1 VRRFNVLG
9 ETIFR
14 GNASVTNSQFE
25 FSFVVPRDIRIPVM
39 AESVFILKKNQVL
52 QNETGYDS
60 AIKVG
65 GINENAIADNI
76 SPRVKLYMNDETL
89 FLVA

>member
-1 VRRFNVLG
+1 
-9 ETIFR
+9 
-14 GNASVTNSQFE
+14 
-25 FSFVVPRDIRIPVM
+25 
-39 AESVFILKKNQVL
+39 L

-76 SPRVKLYMNDETL
+76 SPKNWM
-89 FLVA
+89 VAHEKRTRHH

>member
-1 VRRFNVLG
+1 
-9 ETIFR
+9 
-14 GNASVTNSQFE
+14 
-25 FSFVVPRDIRIPVM
+25 
-39 AESVFILKKNQVL
+39 L

-76 SPRVKLYMNDETL
+76 SPRVKLYMNDETFVSGGITNESR
-89 FLVA
+89 FLLRYSKMKTGSIQQVSVMILLPFWRR

>member
-1 VRRFNVLG
+1 M
-9 ETIFR
+9 E
-14 GNASVTNSQFE
+14 
-25 FSFVVPRDIRIPVM
+25 
-39 AESVFILKKNQVL
+39 ESVFILKKNQVL

-76 SPRVKLYMNDETL
+76 SPRVKLYMNDETFVSGGITNESS
-89 FLVA
+89 FLLRY

>member
-1 VRRFNVLG
+1 
-9 ETIFR
+9 
-14 GNASVTNSQFE
+14 
-25 FSFVVPRDIRIPVM
+25 
-39 AESVFILKKNQVL
+39 L

-76 SPRVKLYMNDETL
+76 SPRVKLYMNDETSGGITNESP
-89 FLVA
+89 FFVALLEDEKTDQYSKYRS

>member
-1 VRRFNVLG
+1 
-9 ETIFR
+9 
-14 GNASVTNSQFE
+14 
-25 FSFVVPRDIRIPVM
+25 M

-65 GINENAIADNI
+65 GINDAIADNI
-76 SPRVKLYMNDETL
+76 SPRVKLYMNDETFVSGGITNESRFFAL
-89 FLVA
+89 LEDENGSIQQAVWS

>member
-1 VRRFNVLG
+1 
-9 ETIFR
+9 
-14 GNASVTNSQFE
+14 
-25 FSFVVPRDIRIPVM
+25 
-39 AESVFILKKNQVL
+39 L

-65 GINENAIADNI
+65 GINETIADNI

>member
-1 VRRFNVLG
+1 
-9 ETIFR
+9 
-14 GNASVTNSQFE
+14 
-25 FSFVVPRDIRIPVM
+25 M

-76 SPRVKLYMNDETL
+76 SPRVEW
-89 FLVA
+89 